1 MGTRTG
7 AGAIALEADLWREL
21 AEIRGRHATQ
31 ATKHLER
38 REQLA
43 LRRLRQLG
51 VDGRSLT
58 AVERFGEHSLITR
71 EEAIALLEELKRE
84 PANPVL
90 SQCLDRI
97 ESELHAAHSEETPTR
112 PT

>member
-1 MGTRTG
+1 MGIRTG

-31 ATKHLER
+31 ATKHLQR
-38 REQLA
+38 REDLA

-58 AVERFGEHSLITR
+58 AVERFGEHTLITR
-71 EEAIALLEELKRE
+71 EEAIALLEEIKRQ
-84 PANPVL
+84 PFNPVL
-90 SQCLDRI
+90 SMCLERI
-97 ESELHAAHSEETPTR
+97 EKELRAPEEDETPTR

>member
-1 MGTRTG
+1 MGIRTG

-31 ATKHLER
+31 ATKHLQR
-38 REQLA
+38 REDLA

-71 EEAIALLEELKRE
+71 EEAIALLEEIKRQ
-84 PANPVL
+84 PFNPVL
-90 SQCLDRI
+90 SMCLERI
-97 ESELHAAHSEETPTR
+97 EGELRAPEDDETPTR